1 MRLFLL
7 PATAALAL
15 TVGLSP
21 ALAESCYDLWYERN
35 HIYDDNGFC
44 FKTELGRDT
53 FDNSDC
59 YTSSPQLSRAEIR
72 RVAQIRARERA
83 KRCKVNN

>member
-1 MRLFLL
+1 MRVLL
-7 PATAALAL
+7 MSATTALAL
-15 TVGLSP
+15 TVGMVP

-35 HIYDDNGFC
+35 QIYDDNGFC
-44 FKTELGRDT
+44 FKTQLGRET

-59 YTSSPQLSRAEIR
+59 YTSNPDLSRAEIR
-72 RVAQIRARERA
+72 RVAQIKARERA